1 MKNLKILIS
10 ILVLSL
16 IYTCATKKTVQKQT
30 TETKTEIEEQTK
42 EEKVVV
48 EEVKKEEK
56 KKELPK
62 KVKVLKK
69 DDEISLLFIGDFM
82 GHMDQIKAAYN
93 KKTKTYEY
101 DSCFSKI
108 KPILSNADVT
118 LGNLEVT
125 LGVKPYSGY
134 PQFSSPPSY
143 ASAIK
148 NAGVDILTTSNNHSC
163 DKRKKGVERT
173 IHILDSLNIGHTG
186 TFINAIEKTK
196 NPAYVIR
203 KNNFEIAVISYT
215 YGTNGLKPTA
225 PNVVNYLKKETIKKD
240 VNYINSSINPDQIIA
255 FVHWGDQYK
264 DLPNKSQKDMFT
276 YFKSLGVNIV
286 IGAHPHVLQPM
297 EWHKVTK
304 ENEKESLV
312 VYSLGNF
319 VSHQR
324 TFPRDGGAVFKL
336 WLKKGKDNKVKIKK
350 ADYFLTWVHEPV
362 VNGNK
367 EYYVLPADTYSS
379 KPESFTK
386 KKDYDKM
393 MRYIKHARKL
403 LGEHNKNIN
412 EYTK

>member
-1 MKNLKILIS
+1 MKVFKIVCLFII
-10 ILVLSL
+10 ILLVQSA
-16 IYTCATKKTVQKQT
+16 CVSKKEVQKKNEPEK
-30 TETKTEIEEQTK
+30 ETIIEETVN
-42 EEKVVV
+42 EEKVV
-48 EEVKKEEK
+48 VKKEEK
-56 KKELPK
+56 KKELPQ

-69 DDEISLLFIGDFM
+69 ADDEISLLFIGDFM

-108 KPILSNADVT
+108 KPILSDADVT

-173 IHILDSLNIGHTG
+173 IHVLDSLNIGHTG
-186 TFINAIEKTK
+186 TFISAVEKTK
-196 NPAYVIR
+196 NPAYVIH
-203 KNNFEIAVISYT
+203 KNNFKIAVISYT

-225 PNVVNYLKKETIKKD
+225 PNVVNYLKKETIKSD
-240 VNYINSSINPDQIIA
+240 VTYINSSISPDQIIA

-264 DLPNKSQKDMFT
+264 DLPNKSQKDMFA

-297 EWHKVTK
+297 EWHKATK
-304 ENEKESLV
+304 ENEQESLV

-336 WLKKGKDNKVKIKK
+336 WLKKGADNKVKIKK

-362 VNGNK
+362 VSGNK
-367 EYYVLPADTYSS
+367 EYYVLPADAYTS
-379 KPESFTK
+379 KPETFTR

-393 MRYIKHARKL
+393 MRYVKHARKL

>member
-1 MKNLKILIS
+1 MRKARIIASVLI
-10 ILVLSL
+10 LSL
-16 IYTCATKKTVQKQT
+16 TSACVSKKSTQEQQKEKETKSITKTITKK
-30 TETKTEIEEQTK
+30 K
-42 EEKVVV
+42 EEVIVKSEEKKVVPKKVVV
-48 EEVKKEEK
+48 PE
-56 KKELPK
+56 
-62 KVKVLKK
+62 K

-101 DSCFSKI
+101 DACFSKI
-108 KPILSNADVT
+108 KPILSDADVT

-143 ASAIK
+143 ATAIK

-173 IHILDSLNIGHTG
+173 IQILDSLQIGHTG
-186 TFINAIEKTK
+186 TFINPVAKTK
-196 NPAYVIR
+196 NPAYVIQ
-203 KNNFEIAVISYT
+203 KNNFKIAVISYT
-215 YGTNGLKPTA
+215 YGTNGIQPTA
-225 PNVVNYLKKETIKKD
+225 PNVVNYLKKETIKND
-240 VNYINSSINPDQIIA
+240 VTYINSSIQPDQIIA
-255 FVHWGDQYK
+255 FVHWGYQYK
-264 DLPNKSQKDMFT
+264 DLPNKAQKEMFN

-297 EWHKVTK
+297 EWHKATA
-304 ENEKESLV
+304 ENKQESLV

-336 WLKKGKDNKVKIKK
+336 WLTKGKDKKVKIKK
-350 ADYFLTWVHEPV
+350 ADYFLTWVHEPI

-367 EYYVLPADTYSS
+367 EYYVLPADAYSK
-379 KPESFTK
+379 KPEAFTK

-393 MRYIKHARKL
+393 MRFVTHARKL
-403 LGEHNKNIN
+403 LGEHNENIN
-412 EYTK
+412 EYK